1 MSNMDWT
8 DLLMGSGLRVGY
20 NASDLKKTCKC
31 RCVFFPNF
39 YHHSA
44 IRKKL
49 EKTLILAFEAKSIR
63 FSSSIIFF
71 VKSYFRHFFFK
82 YYIQM
87 ALFSDFRALCW
98 RSSFTLRSS
107 CGCRQQ
113 FLHLLGANGI
123 PRYLTKLI
131 WKSCCVLY
139 LKKNGLDH
147 HSWHTWTLLINFGSS
162 LL

>member
-71 VKSYFRHFFFK
+71 VKSYFRNFFLNTYKWHFFQILEHCVGGAHLHSGPPAAAGNNFF
-82 YYIQM
+82 ICWAQM
-87 ALFSDFRALCW
+87 GFPD
-98 RSSFTLRSS
+98 
-107 CGCRQQ
+107 
-113 FLHLLGANGI
+113 
-123 PRYLTKLI
+123 
-131 WKSCCVLY
+131 
-139 LKKNGLDH
+139 
-147 HSWHTWTLLINFGSS
+147 TWPNWFGSHAVCFTWKKMD
-162 LL
+162 LTIIPDILEPC

>member
-1 MSNMDWT
+1 MCFFSKF
-8 DLLMGSGLRVGY
+8 LSSLCHS
-20 NASDLKKTCKC
+20 KKVRKNIDFSLWGKKYK
-31 RCVFFPNF
+31 VFIQYYIFCE
-39 YHHSA
+39 
-44 IRKKL
+44 KL
-49 EKTLILAFEAKSIR
+49 FQT
-63 FSSSIIFF
+63 
-71 VKSYFRHFFFK
+71 FFFK

>member
-71 VKSYFRHFFFK
+71 VKSYFRHFFLNTTYKWHFFQ
-82 YYIQM
+82 ILEHCVGGAHLHSGPPAAAGNNFFICWAQM
-87 ALFSDFRALCW
+87 GFPD
-98 RSSFTLRSS
+98 
-107 CGCRQQ
+107 
-113 FLHLLGANGI
+113 
-123 PRYLTKLI
+123 
-131 WKSCCVLY
+131 
-139 LKKNGLDH
+139 
-147 HSWHTWTLLINFGSS
+147 TWPNWFGSHAVCFTWKKMD
-162 LL
+162 LTIIPDILEPC